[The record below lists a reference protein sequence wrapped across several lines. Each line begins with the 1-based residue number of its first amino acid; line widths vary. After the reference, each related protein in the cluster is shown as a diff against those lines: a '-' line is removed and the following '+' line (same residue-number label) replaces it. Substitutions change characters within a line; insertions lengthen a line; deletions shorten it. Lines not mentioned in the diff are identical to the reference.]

1 MKGKSGI
8 SFPSVN
14 LSFSSESWD
23 VALRETLILYLQ
35 EWQAT
40 VGEGS
45 NQLLSAWI

>member
-1 MKGKSGI
+1 MTGKLGI

-35 EWQAT
+35 EWQTTGGDAS
-40 VGEGS
+40 VMK
-45 NQLLSAWI
+45 